1 MGRANDIGIG
11 AANKKD
17 RHPEYGESSIS
28 ESVLDCLL
36 YFFKYHTAQQNNIY
50 LGLLI
55 IKF

>member
-11 AANKKD
+11 AANKD
-17 RHPEYGESSIS
+17 RHTEYGESSIS